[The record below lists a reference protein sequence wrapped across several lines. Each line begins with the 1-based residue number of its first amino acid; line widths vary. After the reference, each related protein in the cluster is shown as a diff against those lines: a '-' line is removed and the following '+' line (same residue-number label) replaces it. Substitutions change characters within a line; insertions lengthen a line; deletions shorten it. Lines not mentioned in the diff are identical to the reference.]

1 MYRELSFEI
10 HHFTTSSCFPW
21 GFVVV
26 AVTLFPRS
34 VMTLFRSILGGLDWE
49 YAAEA
54 LIPVGWFWVQAGCSR
69 CLRSLRSLR
78 SCVAL
83 MASMVI
89 KAEVKRSPHFLSCA
103 QWVEIGK
110 WEQLSWEHGALTDLS
125 PLHRLL
131 WLCGG
136 LAELSQ
142 SAVPRLVQQ
151 HGLGVWLSF

>member
-1 MYRELSFEI
+1 
-10 HHFTTSSCFPW
+10 
-21 GFVVV
+21 
-26 AVTLFPRS
+26 
-34 VMTLFRSILGGLDWE
+34 
-49 YAAEA
+49 
-54 LIPVGWFWVQAGCSR
+54 
-69 CLRSLRSLR
+69 
-78 SCVAL
+78 
-83 MASMVI
+83 MVI